1 MRKLLGG
8 GPRRSLL
15 AIALVAAASGVTL
28 MVPAAP
34 AAAQSEPV
42 NSCGPNISEYDP
54 HPAGIYEEFN
64 PEGRGWATLRYDPIA
79 GGYEHVFYASGGGCG
94 PATGS
99 RWTGGTA
106 APSTTRAMPECHP
119 ATPPPTPRV
128 STGCLVAR
136 SGSAFITE
144 NGIAR
149 RPGGPS
155 RNPRGRTRCNRWS
168 EYRVSTD
175 VRLADGRRS

>member
-79 GGYEHVFYASGGGCG
+79 GGYEHVFYASGGGL
-94 PATGS
+94 
-99 RWTGGTA
+99 
-106 APSTTRAMPECHP
+106 RAGD
-119 ATPPPTPRV
+119 RV
-128 STGCLVAR
+128 SLDWWDGGAVYHPCHARVPSGYTTTHTKGVNGVPGRSFRVCLH
-136 SGSAFITE
+136 
-144 NGIAR
+144 NGEWHCSKTWWTIA
-149 RPGGPS
+149 
-155 RNPRGRTRCNRWS
+155 
-168 EYRVSTD
+168 
-175 VRLADGRRS
+175 